1 MSRCMKKYEAV
12 RGELDTGDIVL
23 FSGTGFVSRMIQMFS
38 GSEFSHVGMVVNIK
52 EYDMLL
58 LFESTTLSKVKHIDT
73 HQSTQGVQLVP
84 LSERVKCYGRDKV
97 VFRKLEGVTRSPD
110 MVQDFKIFRKEVKG
124 RPYEQSKIELA
135 KSAFDLFPDQDEDL
149 SSLFCS
155 ELIAE
160 MYQRWGLFIGAKEH
174 PNFIPSNEYTP
185 ADFQKDM
192 SMKGGKLSQC
202 IRV

>member
-1 MSRCMKKYEAV
+1 MLRSMKKYEEV

-23 FSGTGFVSRMIQMFS
+23 FSGSGFISKMIQVFT
-38 GSEFSHVGMVVNIK
+38 GSEFSHVGMVVNVK

-73 HQSTQGVQLVP
+73 HEATQGVQLVP
-84 LSERVKCYGRDKV
+84 LSERIKCYEADKV
-97 VFRKLEGVTRSPD
+97 VFRKLRGVERTTEF
-110 MVQDFKIFRKEVKG
+110 VEDFKLFREEVKG
-124 RPYEQSKIELA
+124 RAYEQNKIELA
-135 KSAFDLFPDQDEDL
+135 KSAFDIFKDQEEDL

-160 MYQRWGLFIGAKEH
+160 MYQRWALFAWEIEQEG
-174 PNFIPSNEYTP
+174 FVSSNEVTP
-185 ADFQKDM
+185 ADF
-192 SMKGGKLSQC
+192 GKVKNLRRGWLGNS